1 MHRKLL
7 NQYFKTDGWVTP
19 TIGQKSV
26 DNSNTPS
33 YNKDIGNTTYDL
45 DDAWKSDHEQ
55 ELRYAGDSARESV
68 DKGLKET
75 KKFMKDAP
83 EGTNYSDVQSASV
96 KWSLAND
103 TNNKELKQSAFDEL
117 TGLLST
123 ENKEE
128 YLKKARPLQ
137 EFVDAKDTFDY
148 QRKNYTT
155 TKNST
160 QRFDQAV
167 QNLQHKLNEK
177 GYTDKFGEKL
187 KEDGIYGGKTRFAED
202 SYVNS
207 IHQITDK
214 DNSTPKIQNLFLSA
228 DTPKPKLEKA
238 IGNPED
244 IKNTQPILFA
254 SRGGTRNTSKTRGI
268 SSQEMAE
275 KEMYIKPLPPKST
288 NTLIEKPS
296 WSDKIKDWCE
306 DTFVAEMLYSSTAS
320 GEMDEFY
327 EMVGFTRTDDGV
339 FHARKDAWQKYFGYN
354 DLYDTAFNLGTDM
367 KSNKY
372 EFECNGTKYTF
383 WLWKGDYLNLGMGTE
398 VGIYKGDKF
407 HLQCATDIDIPIDIE
422 LFCGIDKIVDYTES
436 TWWCTGFNPK
446 YHNIDSSN
454 LALITT
460 IDFSNHP
467 KMFNAFMNRYN
478 GNDNLDFDKD
488 TLKVRIR
495 F

>member
-7 NQYFKTDGWVTP
+7 NQYFKTDGWLTP

-33 YNKDIGNTTYDL
+33 YNKNIGATTYDL
-45 DDAWKSDHEQ
+45 DDAWKNDHEK

-75 KKFMKDAP
+75 AKFMKDAP
-83 EGTNYSDVQSASV
+83 DGTNYSDVQSASV
-96 KWSLAND
+96 KWSLAHD
-103 TNNKELKQSAFDEL
+103 TDNKELKQSAFDEL

-137 EFVDAKDTFDY
+137 EFVDAKDIFDH

-155 TKNST
+155 TKNSI

-228 DTPKPKLEKA
+228 DAPKPKLEKP

-244 IKNTQPILFA
+244 IKNLQLLQLA
-254 SRGGTRNTSKTRGI
+254 SRGGTRQNNLYITNKSKT
-268 SSQEMAE
+268 
-275 KEMYIKPLPPKST
+275 KEP
-288 NTLIEKPS
+288 
-296 WSDKIKDWCE
+296 
-306 DTFVAEMLYSSTAS
+306 
-320 GEMDEFY
+320 
-327 EMVGFTRTDDGV
+327 
-339 FHARKDAWQKYFGYN
+339 
-354 DLYDTAFNLGTDM
+354 
-367 KSNKY
+367 
-372 EFECNGTKYTF
+372 
-383 WLWKGDYLNLGMGTE
+383 
-398 VGIYKGDKF
+398 
-407 HLQCATDIDIPIDIE
+407 
-422 LFCGIDKIVDYTES
+422 
-436 TWWCTGFNPK
+436 
-446 YHNIDSSN
+446 
-454 LALITT
+454 
-460 IDFSNHP
+460 DFSNVDINHNNVVSVAENLASTTTGLSEPTTIKNIIDNGYKIKTGDLGVIKAEPPEMKAFVKKIAKALGLPEDLALAVVQTESSFEHWKTDGSLNTNKYTGDYGLMQINKQSHP
-467 KMFNAFMNRYN
+467 DAFNSGTMDIINDWQHNAIYGLTFLKMCYATALKAGFKGDDLLKATYSKYN
-478 GNDNLDFDKD
+478 SGNCYSFQNPNHPAYGNVLGFWETY
-488 TLKVRIR
+488 TLRKWE
-495 F
+495 